1 MCAQKYFI
9 LFPFQKEGKYVYAHV
24 TGLGMGVWL
33 FCSEVQR
40 SAYIR
45 AFQEVIQRNAKALDK
60 IKVIDFRYK

>member
-1 MCAQKYFI
+1 MYAQ
-9 LFPFQKEGKYVYAHV
+9 V

-45 AFQEVIQRNAKALDK
+45 AYQEVIQRNAKALDK